1 MKGAPIG
8 FALVL
13 PSSSKKWLGRITK
26 GKPSSLP
33 SLIVSDEGKKFY
45 NIDTRLK
52 SHVGIVGN
60 DDEDKS
66 FHDVD
71 ASSPSS
77 LTENDPDGDEIFE
90 SDEMFD
96 EIFDKMGSSPL
107 AEPMARQIK
116 KNGEIE
122 EVQRK
127 VQQSKGVKTSITTT
141 TVTTS
146 ITTDHWSQV
155 SMFINL

>member
-1 MKGAPIG
+1 
-8 FALVL
+8 V
-13 PSSSKKWLGRITK
+13 TK
-26 GKPSSLP
+26 
-33 SLIVSDEGKKFY
+33 EKKFY

-52 SHVGIVGN
+52 SHVGIVGD
-60 DDEDKS
+60 DDEEKS

-77 LTENDPDGDEIFE
+77 PTENDPDGDEIFE

-116 KNGEIE
+116 KEGFDEME
-122 EVQRK
+122 E
-127 VQQSKGVKTSITTT
+127 VQQSKDVKTSLTTT
-141 TVTTS
+141 TTTTS

-155 SMFINL
+155 SMFITCFLYVAEAV